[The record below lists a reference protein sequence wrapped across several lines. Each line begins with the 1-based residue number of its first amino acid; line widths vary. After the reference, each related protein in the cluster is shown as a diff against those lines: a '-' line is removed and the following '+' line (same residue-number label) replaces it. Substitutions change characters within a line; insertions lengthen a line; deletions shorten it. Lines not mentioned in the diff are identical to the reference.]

1 MSKPKAINH
10 KKLVAFV
17 LPISRKSCLHA
28 SGQNGVQQFFY
39 LQESRVRSTLGG
51 VQRCNALRWVQGEV
65 PCAGLRDGSPHRVKH
80 EMLGRSRAA
89 ALPSDVMPCV
99 TSYWVIL

>member
-1 MSKPKAINH
+1 MWQ
-10 KKLVAFV
+10 LF
-17 LPISRKSCLHA
+17 CLREFQRVQP
-28 SGQNGVQQFFY
+28 SEPRCRNGSV
-39 LQESRVRSTLGG
+39 
-51 VQRCNALRWVQGEV
+51 LRWVQGEV

-89 ALPSDVMPCV
+89 ALPSDVMLCV

>member
-1 MSKPKAINH
+1 MPAGKMVCS
-10 KKLVAFV
+10 
-17 LPISRKSCLHA
+17 S
-28 SGQNGVQQFFY
+28 FFD

-80 EMLGRSRAA
+80 EMLGRSRVQP
-89 ALPSDVMPCV
+89 LPS
-99 TSYWVIL
+99 

>member
-1 MSKPKAINH
+1 MSKPKAINRN
-10 KKLVAFV
+10 KLVAFV

-51 VQRCNALRWVQGEV
+51 VLKMQCAALGT
-65 PCAGLRDGSPHRVKH
+65 
-80 EMLGRSRAA
+80 GRSSLCRVEGRQSSSGQARNA
-89 ALPSDVMPCV
+89 WQVKGGSLAQ
-99 TSYWVIL
+99 